1 MSHVS
6 PKPPPQDPNL
16 NMFIREPGHIEY
28 ASHLGLGI
36 YDQKAIRFTRL
47 EVA

>member
-1 MSHVS
+1 MSHIS
-6 PKPPPQDPNL
+6 NFPRLDPNK
-16 NMFIREPGHIEY
+16 NHFIREPGHIEY
-28 ASHLGLGI
+28 ASHLGLGV